1 MSLSP
6 ATKERIESI
15 IQANRVVLFMKG
27 SKEQPQCGFSAATI
41 SILSTLATD
50 YATIDVLRDSDI
62 REGIKAFSN
71 WPTIPQL
78 YINQEFI
85 GGCDI
90 VREMYNQGELH
101 EVFGLDVPDRTAPT
115 ITVSEAAAALI
126 RNAMQ
131 GDASLCVHLD
141 IDGQWNHQFSLGHSA
156 GHEIETHVS
165 GLRFLTNIQTALRA
179 SGLNIDV
186 VAGAKGENLSVSN
199 PNMPNTVNQLPVME
213 LKSWFDEGRDFQLID
228 VRTSEEVAIANLL
241 QARLFDEAYFNEIH
255 ALPRNTPLVFLCHH
269 GNRSQ
274 AAAEQFCSLGFSAI
288 YNVMGGIDAWSRY
301 IDPRIPTY

>member
-15 IQANRVVLFMKG
+15 LQSNRVVLFIKG

-41 SILSTLATD
+41 TILNLLVTD

-62 REGIKAFSN
+62 REGIKAFSD

-78 YINQEFI
+78 YIDQELI

-101 EVFGLDVPDRTAPT
+101 EIFGLEAPDRTAPN
-115 ITVSEAAAALI
+115 ITMSEAAAVLI

-131 GDASLCVHLD
+131 GDTSLCVHLD
-141 IDGQWNHQFSLGHSA
+141 IDEQWNHQFSLGHSA

-165 GLRFLTNIQTALRA
+165 DLRFLTNIQTAPRA
-179 SGLNIDV
+179 DGLNIDV
-186 VAGAKGENLSVSN
+186 VKGADGENLSVSN
-199 PNMPNTVNQLPVME
+199 PNIPNTVNQLSVTE
-213 LKSWFDEGRDFQLID
+213 LKSWFDEGRDFHLID
-228 VRTSEEVAIANLL
+228 VRTSEEIAIANLP
-241 QARLFDEAYFNEIH
+241 QARLFDEACFNEIH

-274 AAAEQFCSLGFSAI
+274 AAAEQFRPLGFSAL
-288 YNVMGGIDAWSRY
+288 YNVIGGINAWSQD
-301 IDPRIPTY
+301 IDPRIPVY